1 MRLSID
7 NVTHR
12 SYNMTDESHYRN
24 NYRNDYNKDE
34 RRDTGMPKQTFHNL
48 PPEKQEKIMKASISE
63 FVKSGFEK
71 GNVGEIAKSAGV
83 AKGSMYQYF
92 EDKKELFLST
102 VQWSIRFLMMKYSDK
117 LTTPTEQEGD
127 IFDYLA
133 KNAKDIM
140 LQMREDRELVI
151 FIQDVFLGK
160 YQAYTDESMAY
171 ITRMSNEYILKL
183 IQNGK
188 QNGSIRSDI
197 GDHILTLFITGVTY
211 KIKEY
216 IMTQARNQ
224 GGDVIDEGYDEY
236 ETEINS
242 MIELLKNGMG
252 GKADVYRS
260 KES

>member
-1 MRLSID
+1 
-7 NVTHR
+7 
-12 SYNMTDESHYRN
+12 
-24 NYRNDYNKDE
+24 
-34 RRDTGMPKQTFHNL
+34 MPKRTFHNL
-48 PPEKQEKIMKASISE
+48 PPEKQEKIMRASISE
-63 FVKSGFEK
+63 FVKNGFEK
-71 GNVGEIAKSAGV
+71 GNVGEIAKNACV

-102 VQWSIRFLMMKYSDK
+102 VQWCIHFLMLKYSDK
-117 LTTPTEQEGD
+117 LTAPADQEAN
-127 IFDYLA
+127 IFGYLA

-171 ITRMSNEYILKL
+171 ITKMSEEYILKL
-183 IQNGK
+183 IQTGK

-224 GGDVIDEGYDEY
+224 GGDIIDEGYEVY
-236 ETEINS
+236 ESDINA

-252 GKADVYRS
+252 GKEDVYRS